1 MGLCPR
7 VINNG
12 DVSLAGVPVV
22 WDIGVFNGLTGNPQ
36 FFHNVFA
43 DVTAI
48 VAPTVDASPPGL
60 IGISVVEQDTPS
72 INGTVLVVIFNDP
85 NQGADN
91 SVILLFGD
99 QAPGGEIFRV
109 NLGSPIAA
117 NTSRLDMGL
126 GIGHSFQGQLG
137 TDMVNLVDVNGQRL
151 TSSAGGEDDGI
162 AEDGGLITVGG
173 FGDQSSNPDPLTGST
188 GLRTDD
194 ELYDLRPFVS
204 AGDREIQ
211 VFSSNP
217 TDDDNIFFS
226 YFVTSV
232 PAALV
237 EAVVANPQV
246 PIPCRSAGCTVPITC
261 NLAQLPGAVCTN
273 RINLVARVPPGL
285 LRNKPGNDKS
295 ARAPRRI
302 RFAAG
307 IANVAPGQT
316 VDVSLRL
323 TKRGRLIA
331 RSGTRKLKAVMEI
344 SNVGGTA
351 IATTPVRL
359 RLRRR

>member
-1 MGLCPR
+1 
-7 VINNG
+7 
-12 DVSLAGVPVV
+12 
-22 WDIGVFNGLTGNPQ
+22 
-36 FFHNVFA
+36 
-43 DVTAI
+43 
-48 VAPTVDASPPGL
+48 
-60 IGISVVEQDTPS
+60 
-72 INGTVLVVIFNDP
+72 
-85 NQGADN
+85 
-91 SVILLFGD
+91 
-99 QAPGGEIFRV
+99 
-109 NLGSPIAA
+109 
-117 NTSRLDMGL
+117 
-126 GIGHSFQGQLG
+126 
-137 TDMVNLVDVNGQRL
+137 
-151 TSSAGGEDDGI
+151 
-162 AEDGGLITVGG
+162 VGG